1 MLLEGLRV
9 AVVQV
14 GKELAASGLVLGTW
28 GNVSAREGDLVAITP
43 SGLPYSALAPEDIVV
58 VDLEG
63 KTVEGKWRPSTELPL
78 HLAIYRKRSD
88 VGGIVHTHSVGSMTL
103 AACRHPL
110 PPFTEEQAQLIGGEV
125 PVAAYA
131 PPGTEELARAAIATL
146 GEGKA
151 VLLANHGLVGVGKT
165 VEEALLTCQ
174 VVEKSAQI
182 YLWARLLGGPV
193 LLSEEEVRSLRENF
207 LRNYGQKG
215 AGG

>member
-1 MLLEGLRV
+1 MLLEELRT

-63 KTVEGKWRPSTELPL
+63 ETVEGKWRPSTELPL
-78 HLAIYRKRSD
+78 HLAVYRKRPD

-103 AACRHPL
+103 AACHHPL
-110 PPFTEEQAQLIGGEV
+110 PPFTEEQAQLIGGRV

-131 PPGTEELARAAIATL
+131 PPGTEELAQAAVAAL

-182 YLWARLLGGPV
+182 YLWACLLGGPV